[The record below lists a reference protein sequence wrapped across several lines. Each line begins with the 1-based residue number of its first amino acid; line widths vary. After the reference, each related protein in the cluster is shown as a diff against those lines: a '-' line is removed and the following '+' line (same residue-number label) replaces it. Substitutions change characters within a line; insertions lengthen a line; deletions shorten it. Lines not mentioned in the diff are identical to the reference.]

1 MAAAAPALISGLAQ
15 LLLRRPPSLRE
26 LVTIVGYADDYAW
39 FTGLVRHLFPE
50 EGEAALSAPGV
61 GARVERFANL
71 FGEKHFPL
79 YMPVIEFWMEWEGE
93 EPPWSWL
100 RRGIPFDLMGFGYE
114 GIHELW
120 NGYRDGIS
128 ALLLLVNPPDSF
140 YGESDEIRTAWLESA
155 AERIP
160 QSTLERIP
168 QGGIPVETLTEA
180 VKETRFEGAAKAA
193 SWVFA
198 ETGNFFLDHC
208 YEDGNYDGFS
218 DPWDDEIIKEGT
230 EEWRKASALMDSVCK
245 LADWLED
252 DLPGRFAEML
262 DFVLPRLPER
272 QQEQGKE
279 DDDHDDRRG
288 EDGVVPAG
296 SGGRAD
302 GQATTPA

>member
-1 MAAAAPALISGLAQ
+1 M
-15 LLLRRPPSLRE
+15 
-26 LVTIVGYADDYAW
+26 
-39 FTGLVRHLFPE
+39 E
-50 EGEAALSAPGV
+50 EGD
-61 GARVERFANL
+61 
-71 FGEKHFPL
+71 
-79 YMPVIEFWMEWEGE
+79 

-114 GIHELW
+114 GLHELW

-128 ALLLLVNPPDSF
+128 ALLLLTRPPDSF

-198 ETGNFFLDHC
+198 ETGNFFLDHT
-208 YEDGNYDGFS
+208 YEDGSYDGFA
-218 DPWDDEIIKEGT
+218 DPWEDEIIKEGT
-230 EEWRKASALMDSVCK
+230 EEWRKASALMDSVCR

-262 DFVLPRLPER
+262 DTVLPRVPE
-272 QQEQGKE
+272 QEQGKE
-279 DDDHDDRRG
+279 DDDHDDRHGKDR
-288 EDGVVPAG
+288 VVP
-296 SGGRAD
+296 SGTGGHAQ
-302 GQATTPA
+302 GQPEAPA